1 MNSKT
6 DVFTDLL
13 QPRGRLAQLARGE
26 ARRNDEEFTNSAAE
40 EYTAFARGRVG
51 PRPQMMLCFR
61 KCTGE
66 VIVFAYSLLT
76 RIQSENT
83 NRGFTMTFGDTKV
96 TLEGENLVQLFDY
109 IRQHR
114 AVEVVEAERTV
125 VMSSEGECVVSRIL
139 VVLPTTVNV
148 RGS

>member
-1 MNSKT
+1 MNSKADT
-6 DVFTDLL
+6 ISDLL
-13 QPRGRLAQLARGE
+13 QPRGRLAQLARGD
-26 ARRNDEEFTNSAAE
+26 ARRTDEETTNATD

-51 PRPQMMLCFR
+51 TRPQMMICFR

-66 VIVFAYSLLT
+66 VTVFAYSLLT
-76 RIQSENT
+76 RIHSENSD
-83 NRGFTMTFGDTKV
+83 RGFTMTFGDTNV

-125 VMSSEGECVVSRIL
+125 VMTAEGECVVSRIL
-139 VVLPTTVNV
+139 SAATNLHKGP
-148 RGS
+148 